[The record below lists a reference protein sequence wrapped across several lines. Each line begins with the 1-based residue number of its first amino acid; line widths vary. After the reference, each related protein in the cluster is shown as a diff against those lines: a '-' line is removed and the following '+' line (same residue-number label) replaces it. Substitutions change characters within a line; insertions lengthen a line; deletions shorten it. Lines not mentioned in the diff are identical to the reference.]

1 MIPILAISTLFLAI
15 TVECQV
21 IRPDCQEKCG
31 SVNIPYPFGIGKN
44 CALDGNFVIFCNDV
58 EPGHPKPV
66 LAGHGSLDII
76 DISLNGTLRKYTY
89 VASDCYAR
97 GGKSNHSNTASSRLH
112 KFFYSATRNRFT
124 AVGCD
129 TYARLTG
136 SAQHQQYRSGCMS
149 ICYNESSV
157 TDGSCSGIGCCQS
170 SIPKQ
175 LSEFNVV
182 LKSYYGHAQVWDFNP
197 CSYALMVDAS
207 YFNFSTK
214 FLQNMSHTVP
224 TVLDWAIGYQNCTEA
239 KKNTTS
245 YACIDHNSYC
255 QNSDN
260 GPGYRCFCSSGYR
273 GNPYINGGCADVNE
287 CEDQN
292 LNDCTH
298 RCHNVVGRY
307 TCSCPK
313 WFRGDGKRNGKG
325 CSLDQD
331 RIIHV
336 IIGIGILLILLAAGS
351 CLLHSY
357 RRKQMHIR
365 CKENFFKQNGGTILQ
380 DRIDRSDSS
389 INTVKIFKIKE
400 LEVATDNFNE
410 RRICGE
416 GGFGTV
422 YKGHLSDGNVVAIK
436 KSKAVDVRQKEQFIN
451 EIMVLSQIKHQN
463 VVRFLGCCFETPQPL
478 LVYEFIPNGTL
489 SDHIHNNGSIPR
501 MSWSTRLNIAAETAG
516 VLAYLH
522 SEHSPPVIHR
532 DIKPTNILLDDNY
545 SSKVSDFGCSRLIS
559 KNENE
564 MCTMVQGTL
573 GYLDPEYL
581 QTGQLT
587 EKSDVYSF
595 GVVLIELLTALKAAS
610 FERFAEGWTLVNY
623 FLSLMNDNSIL
634 EILDKGIV
642 NEDNAKEIM
651 EVANI
656 AKACVAVKG
665 EERPRMNEVAGELQ
679 GLLTML
685 KHKWATENLNREE
698 TESLLGDVPA
708 DHCGSSIPT
717 SVYTGTVEGFMALN
731 IDGGR

>member
-31 SVNIPYPFGIGKN
+31 SVAIPYPFGIGKN
-44 CALDGNFVIFCNDV
+44 CALDDNFVIICNDV
-58 EPGHPKPV
+58 DPDRPKPV
-66 LAGHGSLDII
+66 LGGHGSLDII

-89 VASDCYAR
+89 VASDCYTR
-97 GGKSNHSNTASSRLH
+97 GGKSDHSNPASSGLH
-112 KFFYSATRNRFT
+112 KFFYSATRNKFT

-129 TYARLTG
+129 TDARLTG
-136 SAQHQQYRSGCMS
+136 SARHQRYSSGCMS
-149 ICYNESSV
+149 ICYNKSSV

-175 LSEFNVV
+175 LSRFNVE
-182 LKSYYGHAQVWDFNP
+182 LQSYDGHAQVWDFNP
-197 CSYALMVDAS
+197 CSYALIVDAN
-207 YFNFSTK
+207 YFYFSTK

-255 QNSDN
+255 QDSDN
-260 GPGYRCFCSSGYR
+260 GPGYRCFCRSGYK
-273 GNPYINGGCADVNE
+273 GNPYINGGCA
-287 CEDQN
+287 
-292 LNDCTH
+292 
-298 RCHNVVGRY
+298 
-307 TCSCPK
+307 
-313 WFRGDGKRNGKG
+313 
-325 CSLDQD
+325 
-331 RIIHV
+331 
-336 IIGIGILLILLAAGS
+336 GIGILLILLAAGC
-351 CLLHSY
+351 CLLQSY

-365 CKENFFKQNGGTILQ
+365 RKENFFKQNGGTILQ

-436 KSKAVDVRQKEQFIN
+436 KSKAVDMRQKEQFIN
-451 EIMVLSQIKHQN
+451 EIKVLSQIKHQN
-463 VVRFLGCCFETPQPL
+463 VVRFLGCCFETPEPL

-489 SDHIHNNGSIPR
+489 SDHIHNNGNIPR

-522 SEHSPPVIHR
+522 SEHSPPIIHR

-564 MCTMVQGTL
+564 MCTMVRGTL

-610 FERFAEGWTLVNY
+610 FERFDEGWTLVNY
-623 FLSLMNDNSIL
+623 FLSLMNDNSVL

-665 EERPRMNEVAGELQ
+665 EERPRMNEVARQLQ

-685 KHKWATENLNREE
+685 KHKWATENLNMEE
-698 TESLLGDVPA
+698 TEYLLGDVPA

-717 SVYTGTVEGFMALN
+717 SVYSGTAEGFMALN